1 MCLFIIIILEKAIH
15 KMDKNILWKK
25 SFNAMI
31 LWSIILLFLN
41 KILKKNLI
49 RFGITLDT
57 VGRMV
62 ASSSNPIHRLHF
74 NQNLSGNCGIG
85 MWRREKRHQEF
96 YNKNGNNKLAS
107 DARRGT
113 DQISIPANETE
124 YEDDV

>member
-1 MCLFIIIILEKAIH
+1 
-15 KMDKNILWKK
+15 
-25 SFNAMI
+25 
-31 LWSIILLFLN
+31 
-41 KILKKNLI
+41 
-49 RFGITLDT
+49 
-57 VGRMV
+57 
-62 ASSSNPIHRLHF
+62 
-74 NQNLSGNCGIG
+74 